1 MKYHILYFV
10 SFFILG
16 TNLNEIFST
25 TTEDLKILDKYM
37 SHLDQFGDRVSLR
50 AYADLPDPDIFIN
63 YEVISLRPSKFVN
76 YSSYLTPLFDKWD
89 ENKFIENLQTTFV
102 FANQTEIIKENQIE
116 TKTNLRRFL
125 TQRDQYF
132 SEVRIEYV
140 MPNFLR

>member
-16 TNLNEIFST
+16 ANLNEIFST
-25 TTEDLKILDKYM
+25 ASEDLKILDKYM

-63 YEVISLRPSKFVN
+63 YDVISLRPSKFVN

-132 SEVRIEYV
+132 SEVKVEYV

>member
-1 MKYHILYFV
+1 MKYQILYFL

-25 TTEDLKILDKYM
+25 TTEDLKTLDKYM

-50 AYADLPDPDIFIN
+50 AYADLPDPDTFIN

-76 YSSYLTPLFDKWD
+76 YSSYLTLLFDKWD

>member
-1 MKYHILYFV
+1 MKNHILYFV

>member
-16 TNLNEIFST
+16 TNLNEIIST